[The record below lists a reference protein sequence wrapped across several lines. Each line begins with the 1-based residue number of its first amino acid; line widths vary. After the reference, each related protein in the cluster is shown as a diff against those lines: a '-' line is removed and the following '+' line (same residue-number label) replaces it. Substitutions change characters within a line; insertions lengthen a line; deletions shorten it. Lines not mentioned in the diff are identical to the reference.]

1 MSSRADRFVP
11 GGSRGGGRVRQVG
24 GSLQPHEAGH
34 PQGEGEGETGIL
46 SARIV
51 FTRTSNKTKGRKD
64 FMEKAFTFKN
74 LLRVLI
80 RHYAKREPK
89 YSK

>member
-1 MSSRADRFVP
+1 MSSRDDRFVP
-11 GGSRGGGRVRQVG
+11 GGPRGGGRVRQVG
-24 GSLQPHEAGH
+24 GALQPHEAGH
-34 PQGEGEGETGIL
+34 PQGEGKGEAGIL
-46 SARIV
+46 NAKIV
-51 FTRTSNKTKGRKD
+51 LFTRKGRKD

-80 RHYAKREPK
+80 RHYAKWVPK